1 MCNYVVKQCICV
13 LSILYC
19 SERFINVKRFEKWDS
34 CSRCQVLELSLE
46 TKGSEYTSVFP
57 LIFEFLDF
65 SLMFKDTSIIA
76 RESCS
81 NQRGF

>member
-13 LSILYC
+13 LSSLYC

-65 SLMFKDTSIIA
+65 SLMFEHTSVIA
-76 RESCS
+76 RESSS